1 MYIINNIIF
10 LDMCILFNL
19 LFDRVYF
26 ILYLYYSSLLPII
39 KTLWE
44 IIKITIIAKNKIG
57 NELPITLVVQS

>member
-1 MYIINNIIF
+1 VYIINNIIF

-19 LFDRVYF
+19 LFYRVYF

>member
-1 MYIINNIIF
+1 
-10 LDMCILFNL
+10 MCILFNL
-19 LFDRVYF
+19 LFNRVYF

>member
-1 MYIINNIIF
+1 MIG
-10 LDMCILFNL
+10 CIL
-19 LFDRVYF
+19 
-26 ILYLYYSSLLPII
+26 LYIYIKIYSSLLTII

>member
-10 LDMCILFNL
+10 LDKCILFNL
-19 LFDRVYF
+19 LFYRVYF

>member
-19 LFDRVYF
+19 LFYRVYF